1 MGQRYDI
8 AILGGGVAGA
18 SMAAALASRGWRTL
32 LIERH
37 VFPRH
42 KVCGEF
48 LSPESARSLVS
59 LGLDAPVESLRP
71 AVMNRVKLIAPG
83 ECELDIPLPAPAFG
97 VSRFALDHKLH
108 QVAREHGAEVRTGT
122 TVVSVS
128 PDERGFRI
136 SARNRDERY
145 ELDAR
150 AAIGAWGRNPR
161 HGLTTKARHMPRNS
175 YIGVKAHYESV
186 SEEAG
191 AAVELYFYAGGYAGV
206 APIGEGRI
214 NVAALM
220 TQRAFDEAGRT
231 VSGALGHIAV
241 LNRAFRHRLAG
252 AVSVE
257 GTETAVAQVEASRK
271 PVAWDQYAHIGDAA
285 AVVPPLCGDG
295 MAMALRSVELCSPLA
310 DGYLRGQ
317 LSLSA
322 WRREYARLLKREFTG
337 PMRWGRWIQSVM
349 GNRAAASLA
358 VRLGLLVPGAA
369 ARIVQAT
376 RLSMR
381 E

>member
-1 MGQRYDI
+1 MAQRYDI
-8 AILGGGVAGA
+8 AILGGGVAGS
-18 SMAAALASRGWRTL
+18 SMAGALAAKGWRTL

-37 VFPRH
+37 IFPRH

-71 AVMNRVKLIAPG
+71 AVMNRVKLIAAG
-83 ECELDIPLPAPAFG
+83 ESELDIPLPAPAFG
-97 VSRFALDHKLH
+97 VSRFALDYKLH

-122 TVVSVS
+122 TVISVS
-128 PDERGFRI
+128 PDERGYRI
-136 SARNRDERY
+136 IARNRDGRY
-145 ELDAR
+145 EMEAR
-150 AAIGAWGRNPR
+150 AAVGAWGRNPR
-161 HGLTTKARHMPRNS
+161 HGLTTYARHLPRKS
-175 YIGVKAHYESV
+175 YIGVKAHYEFASG
-186 SEEAG
+186 EAG
-191 AAVELYFYAGGYAGV
+191 AAVELYFFVGGYAGV
-206 APIGEGRI
+206 APVGDGRI

-231 VSGALGHIAV
+231 VPGALGHIGV
-241 LNRAFRHRLAG
+241 LNRAFQRRLAG

-257 GTETAVAQVEASRK
+257 GTEAAVAQVEVSRK

-317 LSLSA
+317 LTLPA
-322 WRREYARLLKREFTG
+322 WRREYDRLLQREFSG

-349 GNRAAASLA
+349 GNKAAASLA

-381 E
+381 D